1 VPPAPNAG
9 YYRLPERP
17 ARGFGEPEAGAHQ
30 NAAMKLLLYEWCC
43 SGGLAGAS
51 AGIGDE
57 GRAMLEA
64 LAADA
69 ARDASLDVTVLVDP
83 MQKVAL
89 PANVR
94 TIANDGSND
103 IAALVSAAQQAD
115 WTVIVAPETDGIL
128 LDRVAA
134 VRAAGARVLNA
145 STAFIAIAADKQ
157 ATVNAL
163 AAAGVPVPAGRSLAP
178 GETVPARF
186 NLPAVLKLRD
196 GVGGEGFFVVRS
208 VGPPVSQATR
218 LEAFVA
224 GEPVGVS
231 CLCGPLGLEILPPLR
246 QRFSTGDPPRFL
258 GGEPLRAGSAVL
270 RASALARRA
279 VAAVARA
286 AGDAGSGLGWVGV
299 DMILGPR
306 DDGRADRVLEVNPR
320 LTTSFVGLAAAAPR
334 SLVRTMLDLAAGG
347 RMSDGAA

>member
-1 VPPAPNAG
+1 
-9 YYRLPERP
+9 
-17 ARGFGEPEAGAHQ
+17 
-30 NAAMKLLLYEWCC
+30 MKLLLYEWCC

-51 AGIGDE
+51 ARIGAE

-69 ARDASLDVTVLVDP
+69 VRDASLDVAVLVDP
-83 MQKVAL
+83 AQEIAL
-89 PANVR
+89 PAKVR
-94 TIANDGSND
+94 TISNDGSND
-103 IAALVSAAQQAD
+103 IASLVGAARQAD
-115 WTVIVAPETDGIL
+115 WTVIVAPETDGML
-128 LDRVAA
+128 LERVAA
-134 VRAAGARVLNA
+134 VRAAGARALNA
-145 STAFIAIAADKQ
+145 STGFIAIAADKQ
-157 ATVNAL
+157 ATVDAL

-178 GETVPARF
+178 GETVPAGF
-186 NLPAVLKLRD
+186 KLPAVCKLRD
-196 GVGGEGFFVVRS
+196 GVGGEGLSIVRS
-208 VGPPVSQATR
+208 ADRRPVAGATR

-224 GEPVGVS
+224 GEPVGLS
-231 CLCGPLGLEILPPLR
+231 CLCGPLGLEVLPPLR
-246 QRFSTGDPPRFL
+246 QRFSAGDPPRYL
-258 GGEPLRAGSAVL
+258 GGEPLREGSAAR

-320 LTTSFVGLAAAAPR
+320 LTTSFVGLAAAAPQ
-334 SLVRTMLDLAAGG
+334 SLVRAMLDLAAGG